1 MAQPR
6 MRLVALPEFRD
17 DGWLPEGH
25 YAASWEEV
33 IDRLGGSPGSLRGQ
47 VARNLL
53 SWKDEVKARGV
64 SGWLLLDGS
73 FVSAKEDPSDFD
85 ALLVIDEETRKILEN
100 DIEAR
105 RLLDYSEC
113 KNRGFDLLYYFA
125 ATVRDY
131 PSLVGLDLWDRDKR
145 TGKLKGVLEVSL

>member
-1 MAQPR
+1 M
-6 MRLVALPEFRD
+6 VLPEFRE

-25 YAASWEEV
+25 YDTSWEEV
-33 IDRLGGSPGSLRGQ
+33 MNRLGGSSGSARRR
-47 VARNLL
+47 VACELL
-53 SWKDEVKARGV
+53 NWREEVKAKGV

-73 FVSAKEDPSDFD
+73 FVSAEESPSDFD
-85 ALLVIDEETRKILEN
+85 ALLVIDEEARVILED

-105 RLLDYSEC
+105 GLLDYSEC

-131 PSLVGLDLWDRDKR
+131 PDLAGLDLWDRDKE
-145 TGKLKGVLEVSL
+145 TGKLKGVLEVRL